1 MTASELCALGAETAR
16 TNYKILTYGDCG
28 TNRQEV
34 TLALAVT
41 LSLWFLLLRPTSS
54 PSPRQVKDGLNL
66 RKVDIVILA
75 ALASPFPVV
84 EVYPDGA
91 VMGSRLQDEFC
102 HIPVRV
108 GDDVECNYK
117 DFGVWYPATVTGIDD
132 SGETL
137 QVACAR
143 PPPRTPYTRAHTP
156 YVCPWLGVVVVP
168 GGW

>member
-1 MTASELCALGAETAR
+1 MIARQSAVETLVRNPPRKAR
-16 TNYKILTYGDCG
+16 GN
-28 TNRQEV
+28 
-34 TLALAVT
+34 
-41 LSLWFLLLRPTSS
+41 
-54 PSPRQVKDGLNL
+54 
-66 RKVDIVILA
+66 LA

-143 PPPRTPYTRAHTP
+143 PPPHT
-156 YVCPWLGVVVVP
+156 CTHAMCALG
-168 GGW
+168 